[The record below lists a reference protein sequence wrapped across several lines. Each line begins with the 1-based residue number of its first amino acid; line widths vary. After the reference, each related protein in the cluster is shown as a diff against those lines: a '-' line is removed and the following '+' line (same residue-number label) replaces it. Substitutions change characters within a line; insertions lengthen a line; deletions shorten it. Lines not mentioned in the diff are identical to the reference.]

1 MKEFW
6 HQVVQWSEGIQLGNI
21 LLVIIIGVIVYKLS
35 GIIISWLLR
44 GIFRGLRRRE
54 DKNELKKRLKTLS
67 DLFTTVAKVVV
78 VLTVVFTI
86 LNDLHVNL
94 VPLFAT
100 AGVAGVALGF
110 GAQNIIKDVLAGFFI
125 ILENQ
130 YRVGDFIDISGVGI
144 PNDSNGGTVERLSI
158 RSTTLRDR
166 DGNVHFI
173 PNGAIVQVINKT
185 LGYSKVHFT
194 FAVATGTD
202 TEALIKLI
210 DDMGHD
216 MAKEPAWKD
225 KIVDPPHFSEIGK
238 IGKEG
243 FNVTVSGIT
252 EPASQW
258 DVSSEFRRR
267 LVIKMRKTGIETIE
281 TIG

>member
-1 MKEFW
+1 MKNFW
-6 HQVVQWSEGIQLGNI
+6 DQIVTWAESIQLGNI
-21 LLVIIIGVIVYKLS
+21 LLVIIIGIIVYKLS
-35 GIIISWLLR
+35 GIIISWILR
-44 GIFRGLRRRE
+44 GIFRGIRRHD

-78 VLTVVFTI
+78 VLTVIFTI

-144 PNDSNGGTVERLSI
+144 PNDGNGGTVERLSI

-194 FAVATGTD
+194 FAVAIGTD

-216 MAKEPAWKD
+216 MAKEKDWQD

-267 LVIKMRKTGIETIE
+267 LVVRMRSKGIETIE